1 MPKGKT
7 PSLIG
12 ASLGRPKKV
21 TCGRSTPC
29 SRCRKNISK
38 GATCYDVPRIN
49 KPHASTRRFCQDCF
63 DEVLEQTRQDL
74 SSFC

>member
-21 TCGRSTPC
+21 TCRRKTPC
-29 SRCRKNISK
+29 SRCHEDILK
-38 GATCYDVPRIN
+38 GATCYDVPRPG
-49 KPHASTRRFCQDCF
+49 KQHASTRRFCQNCF
-63 DEVLEQTRQDL
+63 DEILEQSRRDL
-74 SSFC
+74 DNFR